1 MERKKEKSNNVAV
14 FKTYLHI
21 FLYYVGIRLVW
32 KCNRLDRGFVLMAL
46 FPRILLNFK
55 SYYVGLVNC
64 TKAGKDSKENFLIL
78 SSAWCPPVELHKNY
92 FFLITVF
99 LYITGVVSL
108 LVINC
113 IVKWMFQSSK
123 IQWWN
128 TVVVKWWK
136 IEKSNASFSSNFLVF
151 PNI

>member
-1 MERKKEKSNNVAV
+1 MFNKQHRILLMAMKIQVGIDVFRPIGSVIPRCTQSARMRGLVILQMKINGVDTHGKKKEKSNNVAV

-92 FFLITVF
+92 FF
-99 LYITGVVSL
+99 
-108 LVINC
+108 
-113 IVKWMFQSSK
+113 
-123 IQWWN
+123 
-128 TVVVKWWK
+128 
-136 IEKSNASFSSNFLVF
+136 
-151 PNI
+151 